1 MTRARCR
8 YRAADVEWR
17 LVRPAFWAWMFIGL
31 TDLLAARYGDARRD
45 AAPPTLE
52 WQVRHLRLHSPLL
65 ATKAG
70 VPTRNG

>member
-1 MTRARCR
+1 
-8 YRAADVEWR
+8 
-17 LVRPAFWAWMFIGL
+17 MFIGL